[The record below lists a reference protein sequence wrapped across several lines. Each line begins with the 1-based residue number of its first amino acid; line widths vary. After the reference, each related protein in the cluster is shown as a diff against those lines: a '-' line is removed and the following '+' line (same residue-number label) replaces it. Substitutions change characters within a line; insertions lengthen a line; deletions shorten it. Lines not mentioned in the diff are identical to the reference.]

1 MLILTDYISKH
12 ELERLERYITISD
25 ILKGAQ
31 KVLKGL
37 AVEIKAS
44 APDFRFFK
52 VRISRHNAGRM
63 VVFLVTASQ
72 KVVPLLIRLK
82 KDKIFG
88 MNMAMNNPMVVTQ
101 IDTNLDRVLEDIQN
115 KKFKEFPLRNS

>member
-1 MLILTDYISKH
+1 MLILTDYIARH
-12 ELERLERYITISD
+12 ELERLEKHITISD
-25 ILKGAQ
+25 ILKGAE

-37 AVEIKAS
+37 AVEIKAP

-52 VRISRHNAGRM
+52 VRIGRHNAGRM

-72 KVVPLLIRLK
+72 KLVPLLIRLK

-88 MNMAMNNPMVVTQ
+88 MNMAMNNPAVVRQ
-101 IDTNLDRVLEDIQN
+101 IDLNLERVLEDI
-115 KKFKEFPLRNS
+115 KKKKVKEFPLRNT